1 MLPLD
6 RRTRQWQW
14 AGFGLALVYLAMVLG
29 LLALSGWFIAASA
42 IAGAWGLAAQ
52 FNYVVPSTLI
62 RMIAFLRVL
71 AGYGERYVGHLGL
84 LNRLGAVRARLFAK
98 LVHEPETAPS
108 AEALER
114 VDADADAFASLWVQV
129 WHPLGSAAV
138 ILSGLSLLFAW
149 LVPLA
154 VSIWLGFAAAAI
166 GLLALSFVQHRRQ
179 VQVSLASHA
188 EVRSAWLDWSRA
200 APIWRLLPDQGEPN
214 TVQAAWQD
222 WQQADLAEEASVQRL
237 EFSLQILGWL
247 AVLALG
253 YGLYQSGA
261 DPRGQAL
268 LLVPVLIWVAARDW
282 LSNAAR
288 ALPELSRRRERAQ
301 RLNPLLTP
309 VANAAASTAAWPGD
323 TAIHLQ
329 LKDYRWQRSDRQ
341 GAPLDLE
348 LNQPALVLLDAGSG
362 QGKSSLFQA
371 LLGRLPEQGEL
382 RLNGVAGT
390 ELGAEQRRACFHLIE
405 QFGHV
410 FSDTLAANLRLAK
423 TDASDEDCC
432 AALHW
437 AGLDD
442 WANAESLTMWIGEP
456 GRPLSGG
463 EQKRLN
469 LARAWLRDAPVWLL
483 DEPFEGLDETRQQQL
498 AERLQHKADERLLIL
513 ASHQRPARL
522 QPTQIVSW

>member
-14 AGFGLALVYLAMVLG
+14 AGFGLALVYLAMVLS

-84 LNRLGAVRARLFAK
+84 LSRLGSIRARLFAK
-98 LVHEPETAPS
+98 LVHEPDAAPS

-129 WHPLGSAAV
+129 WHPLGSAAM
-138 ILSGLSLLFAW
+138 ILTALALLFAW
-149 LVPLA
+149 LVPAALG
-154 VSIWLGFAAAAI
+154 VWLGFAAAALL
-166 GLLALSFVQHRRQ
+166 LLALSFRQHRRM
-179 VQVSLASHA
+179 VQQRLASHA
-188 EVRSAWLDWSRA
+188 EVRAAWLDWSRT
-200 APIWRLLPDQGEPN
+200 APIWRLLPDQGEP
-214 TVQAAWQD
+214 TQVQTAWCV

-237 EFSLQILGWL
+237 EFSLQLLGWW
-247 AVLALG
+247 AALALG
-253 YGLYQSGA
+253 WWLYQSNV
-261 DPRGQAL
+261 DISGQAL

-288 ALPELSRRRERAQ
+288 ALPELSRRRERSQ
-301 RLNPLLTP
+301 RLRPLLTSVSETP
-309 VANAAASTAAWPGD
+309 VIPAWPGD
-323 TAIHLQ
+323 TPVELCLQ
-329 LKDYRWQRSDRQ
+329 QYRWQRDERL
-341 GAPLDLE
+341 GPPLDLE
-348 LNQPALVLLDAGSG
+348 LTQPALVLLDAGSG

-371 LLGRLPEQGEL
+371 LLGRLPEYGKL
-382 RLNGVAGT
+382 HLNGVAGT
-390 ELGAEQRRACFHLIE
+390 ELSAEQRRACFHLSE

-410 FSDTLAANLRLAK
+410 FSDTLAANLRLANP
-423 TDASDEDCC
+423 DASDDDCC
-432 AALHW
+432 AALRW
-437 AGLDD
+437 AGLED
-442 WANAESLTMWIGEP
+442 WANSDSLMMWVGEP

-483 DEPFEGLDETRQQQL
+483 DEPFEGLDDARQSLL
-498 AERLQHKADERLLIL
+498 AERLQTKASERLLIL
-513 ASHQRPARL
+513 ASHQRPSALR
-522 QPTQIVSW
+522 PHRIVRW

>member
-6 RRTRQWQW
+6 RRSRQWQW

-84 LNRLGAVRARLFAK
+84 LSRLGAVRARLFAK

-138 ILSGLSLLFAW
+138 ILTALALLFVW
-149 LVPLA
+149 LVPSALG
-154 VSIWLGFAAAAI
+154 VWLGFAAAALL
-166 GLLALSFVQHRRQ
+166 LLALSFVQHRRQ
-179 VQVSLASHA
+179 VQRSLASHA
-188 EVRSAWLDWSRA
+188 EVRSTWLDWSRA
-200 APIWRLLPDQGEPN
+200 APIWRLLPDQGEPIQ
-214 TVQAAWQD
+214 VQTAWHD
-222 WQQADLAEEASVQRL
+222 WQQADLAEAASVQRL

-247 AVLALG
+247 AVLALA
-253 YGLYQSGA
+253 GLLYLNGVDIS
-261 DPRGQAL
+261 GQAL
-268 LLVPVLIWVAARDW
+268 LLVPVLTWVAARDW

-288 ALPELSRRRERAQ
+288 ALPELSRRRERAR
-301 RLNPLLTP
+301 RLQPLLQP
-309 VANAAASTAAWPGD
+309 IASTTEATAARPGN
-323 TAIHLQ
+323 IPIQLQ
-329 LKDYRWQRSDRQ
+329 LRHYRWQRGERL
-341 GAPLDLE
+341 GAPLDLK
-348 LNQPALVLLDAGSG
+348 LDQPALVLLDAGSG

-390 ELGAEQRRACFHLIE
+390 ELGAEQRRACFHLSE

-423 TDASDEDCC
+423 PDASDADCC
-432 AALHW
+432 AALRW
-437 AGLDD
+437 AGLED
-442 WANAESLTMWIGEP
+442 WATNDSLMMWVGEP

-483 DEPFEGLDETRQQQL
+483 DEPFEGLDEARQQQL
-498 AERLQHKADERLLIL
+498 AERLQQKAAERMLIL
-513 ASHQRPARL
+513 ASHQRPVTL
-522 QPTQIVSW
+522 QPDQIVRW